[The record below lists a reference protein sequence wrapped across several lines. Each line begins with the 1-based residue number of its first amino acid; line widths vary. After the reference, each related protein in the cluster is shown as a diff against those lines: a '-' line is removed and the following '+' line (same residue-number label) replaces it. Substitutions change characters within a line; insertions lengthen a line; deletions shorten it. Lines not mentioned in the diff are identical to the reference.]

1 MFTRIR
7 MFPWIVRGG
16 IVAMLF
22 ALVYGHFSF
31 KEGVFLVVL
40 GASWSVLVLLLE
52 AVVVIADKL
61 LHEK

>member
-1 MFTRIR
+1 MFARIS
-7 MFPWIVRGG
+7 MFPWIVRIG

-31 KEGVFLVVL
+31 KEGVFLVAL

-52 AVVVIADKL
+52 AVVMIGDKL
-61 LHEK
+61 RQEK

>member
-1 MFTRIR
+1 MFARIR
-7 MFPWIVRGG
+7 MFRWIVRIG

-52 AVVVIADKL
+52 AVVVIGDQL
-61 LHEK
+61 RQEK